1 MATDPEIKQK
11 VVICTIDKDLQT
23 IPGHH
28 YNFSKDLEFTVS
40 EHQAD
45 LYHMSQTLTGDATD
59 GYKGC
64 PGMGAVGAKKL
75 LDKVLEEA
83 TPWATAQ
90 TLRKMLWDAV
100 VAAYAKAGL
109 GEEEALCQARVAR
122 ILRTG
127 EFNFKTNEV
136 NLWEPVR

>member
-1 MATDPEIKQK
+1 
-11 VVICTIDKDLQT
+11 LQT

-45 LYHMSQTLTGDATD
+45 IYHMSQTLTGDATD

-75 LDKVLEEA
+75 LDKVLDEA
-83 TPWATAQ
+83 TPWATSQ
-90 TLRKMLWDAV
+90 TLRKMMWDAV
-100 VAAYAKAGL
+100 VAAYVKAGL

-136 NLWEPVR
+136 ILWTATK